1 MQRVMTTAVSAPDPL
16 TRTNAVRYLGTH
28 GQNNAQARATLE
40 QIARSD
46 ANVQVQKAAAEALQR
61 RE

>member
-1 MQRVMTTAVSAPDPL
+1 MEQAVSAPDPL

-28 GQNNAQARATLE
+28 GQNTPHTRATLE

-46 ANVQVQKAAAEALQR
+46 ANVHVRNAAAEALQQ